1 MITHPPLLRAGPRL
15 PVWVLPGSFHLPP
28 PSVPLVLVGPGTGCA
43 PFRSLIHQRA
53 ALASESN
60 CSSALILS
68 LEVRRKTGSAPFRS
82 VTAVHERDTDCCRN
96 HWHLRTT
103 PTFLASMQCVALC
116 TTCDSCAVDCAVC
129 VSLCITVWNVAVQW
143 ANCAMCG
150 SLSPSPPLGM
160 SSGPRPLSYVANSVR
175 HAFCRLAAPWRRLT

>member
-82 VTAVHERDTDCCRN
+82 VTAVHERDTGCCRS
-96 HWHLRTT
+96 HWHFRTA

-129 VSLCITVWNVAVQW
+129 VSLCIRFGMWPCNGRNVPFE
-143 ANCAMCG
+143 G
-150 SLSPSPPLGM
+150 PSAPLRLLGCPLGH
-160 SSGPRPLSYVANSVR
+160 GPCPTWLTPSAMRSAGW
-175 HAFCRLAAPWRRLT
+175 RLPGDV